1 MADVPI
7 KRVEVENLKRKSQPL
22 KTKDK
27 RVLTKSR
34 VITGEMVQ
42 RLMAET
48 AEKAGKSK
56 DTTKKKI
63 GQAQKELSGPVN
75 AREARSKGSKQLPV
89 VVEEVEDEE
98 SSYDLEE
105 YLDSE
110 EEILEGIHLRTPHTP
125 LQHQLFV
132 VLTAP
137 SRTTR
142 AQSLLSRTPQL

>member
-56 DTTKKKI
+56 NTTKKKI

-75 AREARSKGSKQLPV
+75 PREVRSKGSKQLPV

-98 SSYDLEE
+98 SSNDLEE

-110 EEILEGIHLRTPHTP
+110 VEILEGIHLRTPHTP
-125 LQHQLFV
+125 LQRQLFV
-132 VLTAP
+132 VLTAL

-142 AQSLLSRTPQL
+142 AQSLLSRNPQL